1 MPIKPHALEEAVA
14 GARVAEVRKMRRI
27 YACVCVFRCI
37 RSHGLLKRQLLELAL
52 QELALQEHVLQEL
65 EYLKCH
71 PNATPV
77 SVRAATSVF
86 VLLY

>member
-1 MPIKPHALEEAVA
+1 MRPHALKETVA
-14 GARVAEVRKMRRI
+14 RARVAEVRKMRRI

-37 RSHGLLKRQLLELAL
+37 GSHGLLKETVAGARVAR
-52 QELALQEHVLQEL
+52 ARVARDVLQEL